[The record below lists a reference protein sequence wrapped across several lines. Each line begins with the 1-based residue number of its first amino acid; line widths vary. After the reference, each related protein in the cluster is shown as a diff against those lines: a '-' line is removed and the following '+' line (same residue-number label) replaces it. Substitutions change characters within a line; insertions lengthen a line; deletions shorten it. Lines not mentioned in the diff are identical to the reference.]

1 MFKLFTLVIFSA
13 FLTACVNRIADFRL
27 PDRVNFDGKIYQK
40 ITDNQLDEMRQLLY
54 LPSDSA
60 KDPENWQQ
68 GILFFLDKNSAYKSL
83 EDRLTLREETFDHQS
98 DLYRKLVIENGELRS
113 QIIYP
118 PTDRFDN
125 VQLELSRGRNLP
137 CGFGQIQFSSKRSV
151 KTKNLTKNSVDL
163 TAYQPEMAQLT
174 EKFILFP
181 WLIEC
186 K

>member
-1 MFKLFTLVIFSA
+1 MIRLFTLVVFSV
-13 FLTACVNRIADFRL
+13 FVTACVNHTVDFSL
-27 PDRVNFDGKIYQK
+27 PDIVQFDGKRYQK
-40 ITDNQLDEMRQLLY
+40 ITDNRLDEMRQLLY
-54 LPSDSA
+54 LPSDST

-68 GILFFLDKNSAYKSL
+68 GILFFLDKNSARKSL
-83 EDRLTLREETFDHQS
+83 EERLTLREKALERQS
-98 DLYRKLVIENGELRS
+98 DLQKNLVIKDGELRS

-118 PTDRFDN
+118 PTDRFRN
-125 VQLELSRGRNLP
+125 IQLELSRGRNLS
-137 CGFGQIQFSSKRSV
+137 CGFGQIQFSSKRFV
-151 KTKNLTKNSVDL
+151 AENLTKNSVDL